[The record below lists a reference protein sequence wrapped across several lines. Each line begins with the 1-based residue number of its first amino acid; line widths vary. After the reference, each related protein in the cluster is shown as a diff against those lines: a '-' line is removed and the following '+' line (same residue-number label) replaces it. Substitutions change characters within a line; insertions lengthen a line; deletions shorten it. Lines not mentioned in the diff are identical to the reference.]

1 MLKVHFSSRR
11 GPILIGLA
19 AAASIAIAIA
29 IGAVAV
35 YVNSRDAGNATQ
47 LAAHQCSD
55 ALGVAALLEP
65 QIRGDLAAFRAADEP
80 DLLTDLVFKASDQSD
95 TGIEAFGG
103 KTVLLNLWAT
113 WCGPCR
119 AEMPSLD
126 RLQAELGGDRF
137 EVVAVNIDTAAPERA
152 LDFLDEIGVG
162 NLTFLLRSQHQDL
175 QRPQA
180 AGPGSRPSGHV
191 ADRQKRLSARWRP
204 GPGGVGLRR
213 CQGADT
219 SGDRSLISSG
229 GGNAHDGALSGAVGA
244 VDFDAVA
251 TVVFGAVERCVGLAD
266 ERVKA

>member
-19 AAASIAIAIA
+19 AAASIAIA

-162 NLTFLLRSQHQDL
+162 NLTFYSDRSTKIFNDLKRRGLALGLPATLLIDRS
-175 QRPQA
+175 
-180 AGPGSRPSGHV
+180 GC
-191 ADRQKRLSARWRP
+191 RL
-204 GPGGVGLRR
+204 GGV
-213 CQGADT
+213 QGPAEWD
-219 SGDRSLISSG
+219 SEDAKALIR
-229 GGNAHDGALSGAVGA
+229 AAIEA
-244 VDFDAVA
+244 
-251 TVVFGAVERCVGLAD
+251 
-266 ERVKA
+266 